1 MSSERKSVSFKLIV
15 LGDSGVGKTSLVIR
29 QTRGQF
35 SYSMA
40 PTIGASHMKTVIPID
55 DYDVELKIWDTAG
68 QEQFASLVPMYAR
81 GAQIAVIVF
90 DVSNPDTYDTLQSWI
105 DSSRNEYLIPK
116 ILCAANKIDLEYNE
130 DAIKKIEASLYE
142 QKIPLFK
149 VSAKN
154 GSFIDELF
162 YEIGQEE
169 QEEVTPMVQT
179 VVEFKEPVAFR
190 EKKKKCC

>member
-1 MSSERKSVSFKLIV
+1 MSAHINKVVFV
-15 LGDSGVGKTSLVIR
+15 GDTRVGKTSIINSYLEKNETIR
-29 QTRGQF
+29 
-35 SYSMA
+35 
-40 PTIGASHMKTVIPID
+40 PTVGANSITANVNINGKKTV
-55 DYDVELKIWDTAG
+55 LNIWDTAG
-68 QEQFASLVPMYAR
+68 QEEFKCLVPMYAR